1 MDSVELA
8 RQIAAELH
16 ARLVVSGADPWS
28 PYEFAV
34 AEAKQRGID
43 VELTAAGAA
52 VLNGG
57 RATLVATDKLIL
69 HEDAGTPFEKAFL
82 VAHEI
87 GHAEL
92 GDDTDNGPAS
102 AIDPARAAEPSP
114 VGMDR
119 VVDYGR
125 RQRREVQMD
134 LFARELL
141 LPRDVVRALHVEDG
155 LTATAIAEKLGAPFD
170 VDVYKR
176 QP

>member
-8 RQIAAELH
+8 RQIAAGLH
-16 ARLVVSGADPWS
+16 ARLVASGADPWS

-34 AEAKQRGID
+34 AEAKRRGID
-43 VELTAAGAA
+43 VEPTAAGAA

-57 RATLVATDKLIL
+57 RATLIAADKLIL
-69 HEDAGTPFEKAFL
+69 HENTGTLFERAFL

-92 GDDTDNGPAS
+92 GDSDVEPAPT
-102 AIDPARAAEPSP
+102 IDPSRAAEPSP

-134 LFARELL
+134 LCERCTTTTVSRPPPLQRSLA
-141 LPRDVVRALHVEDG
+141 PRSTPSRSNCSMLCYS
-155 LTATAIAEKLGAPFD
+155 LQCL
-170 VDVYKR
+170 R
-176 QP
+176 